1 MSTDAPSTFCYA
13 ASVRHR
19 PGNNPP
25 LYVGV
30 AERIRE
36 QIARGA
42 LCQGDRAPSLRRIS
56 AQNRISMSTAI
67 QAYRLLESQGHLEA
81 RPKSGYFVRL
91 PAAEPIPEPRA
102 DARAAKISVPI
113 HHAILR
119 DAVAAANDPNC
130 IPFGA
135 ACISPDLF
143 PNQRLNRILRGV
155 LGRHPLHGVR
165 YAVPPGSEDLR
176 RQIARRSADLG
187 VRLGPDEL
195 TITGGALEAINLAI
209 RAVLRPGDAIAV
221 ESPTFFSVLQVVA
234 SLGMKAV
241 EIPTDPRSGMDLGA
255 LATAIR
261 RHRIKACFVMTN
273 CHNPLGYVLPD
284 SAKEELVA
292 LTAKRGVALIEDDI
306 YGELVYE
313 GPRPRTAKSYD
324 REGLVL
330 LCSSYSKSVS
340 PGFRVGW
347 ISAGR
352 FQDEVNR
359 LKFISNIGP
368 PSLPQLALAE
378 FLQSGGYDR
387 HIRSLRMKLA
397 GQMAEMRRATARYF
411 PEGTRI
417 TRPAG
422 GHMLWVEL
430 PDGTDAIAV
439 FRRALERR
447 ISILPGTI
455 FAAGHR
461 YRNCM
466 RLNCGQIWSEVYE
479 RALLTVGTLCRQEA
493 SNEMP
498 STR

>member
-1 MSTDAPSTFCYA
+1 MSTDVNSSFCYA
-13 ASVRHR
+13 RPMRHR
-19 PGNNPP
+19 SGNNPP

-42 LCQGDRAPSLRRIS
+42 LRQGDRAPSLRRVS

-67 QAYRLLESQGHLEA
+67 QAYQLLESQGHLEA

-102 DARAAKISVPI
+102 EARAARISVPI

-119 DAVAAANDPNC
+119 DAVAAANDPDC

-135 ACISPDLF
+135 ACISPELF

-155 LGRHPLHGVR
+155 LAKHPRHGVR
-165 YAVPPGSEDLR
+165 YAVPPGSEALR
-176 RQIARRSADLG
+176 RQIARRSPDLG

-241 EIPTDPRSGMDLGA
+241 EIPTDPRNGMDLGA
-255 LATAIR
+255 LASAIR
-261 RHRIKACFVMTN
+261 RHRVKACFVMTN

-284 SAKEELVA
+284 AAKEELVA
-292 LTAKRGVALIEDDI
+292 LTAKRGVAVIEDDI

-347 ISAGR
+347 IAAGR

-368 PSLPQLALAE
+368 PSLSQFALAE
-378 FLQSGGYDR
+378 FLESGGYDR
-387 HIRSLRMKLA
+387 HIRSLRLKLA
-397 GQMAEMRRATARYF
+397 GQMAAMRQATARYF

-430 PDGTDAIAV
+430 PQGMDAVAV

-447 ISILPGTI
+447 ISILPGLI

-466 RLNCGQIWSEVYE
+466 RLNGGQIWSEVYE
-479 RALLTVGTLCRQEA
+479 RALMTVGSLCNNRG
-493 SNEMP
+493 
-498 STR
+498 T

>member
-1 MSTDAPSTFCYA
+1 MRKRSGS
-13 ASVRHR
+13 
-19 PGNNPP
+19 NPP

-42 LCQGDRAPSLRRIS
+42 LRQGDRAPSLRRIS
-56 AQNRISMSTAI
+56 GQNRISMSTAI
-67 QAYRLLESQGHLEA
+67 HAYQLLENQGHLEA

-91 PAAEPIPEPRA
+91 PAAQAIPEPRA
-102 DARAAKISVPI
+102 DARAARISAPI

-119 DAVAAANDPNC
+119 DAVAAANDPDC
-130 IPFGA
+130 VPFGA
-135 ACISPDLF
+135 ACISQDLF
-143 PNQRLNRILRGV
+143 PNQRLNRILRGI
-155 LGRHPLHGVR
+155 LGRDPRHSAR
-165 YAVPPGSEDLR
+165 YAVPPGSEALR
-176 RQIARRSADLG
+176 RQIARRSADSG

-221 ESPTFFSVLQVVA
+221 ESPTFFSVLQLAA
-234 SLGMKAV
+234 SLGMTAV
-241 EIPTDPRSGMDLGA
+241 EIPTDPRNGLDLGA
-255 LATAIR
+255 LGTAIR

-284 SAKEELVA
+284 AAKEELVA
-292 LTAKRGVALIEDDI
+292 LTARRGIALIEDDI
-306 YGELVYE
+306 YGELVFE

-359 LKFISNIGP
+359 LKFISNIGAP
-368 PSLPQLALAE
+368 VLPQLALAE
-378 FLQSGGYDR
+378 FLESGGYDR
-387 HIRSLRMKLA
+387 HIRGLRMKLA
-397 GQMAEMRRATARYF
+397 GQMAEVRQATARYF

-430 PDGTDAIAV
+430 PHRTDAVAV

-455 FAAGHR
+455 FGAGHR
-461 YRNCM
+461 YRNCL
-466 RLNCGQIWSEVYE
+466 RLNCGQIWSEVHE
-479 RALLTVGTLCRQEA
+479 RALLTVGKLCHQH
-493 SNEMP
+493 
-498 STR
+498 T